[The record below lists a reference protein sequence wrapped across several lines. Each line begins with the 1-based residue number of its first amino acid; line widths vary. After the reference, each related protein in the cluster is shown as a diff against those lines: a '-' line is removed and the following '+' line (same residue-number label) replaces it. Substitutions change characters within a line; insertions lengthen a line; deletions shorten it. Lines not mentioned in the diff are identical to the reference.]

1 MEPFS
6 GDTEEGTEEITGR
19 KNSKIKSLRT
29 RLFRRSKKSGAEANP
44 KLSQSAGD
52 VAIGKEMGSD
62 EDLVNSSGMMG
73 SRALSHDSIFLDDQT
88 LTDSEPARV
97 LSQENV
103 HSKIRSLQTKL
114 QLQKMHFGPP
124 PLVLPIKSPEEP
136 TSQSEEFLFFSSN
149 DAPGERTH
157 TKTSPQPTSPLVSPV
172 PKSAPTKPSP
182 LHPSSPFPVPTSS
195 STATIEPPLDF
206 SAPAEF
212 TSSLDTSAARHRL
225 SIKPRNQRA
234 STKKKSPTVTQQESS
249 LNNLKP
255 AENLEFVEEK
265 EQQCVSQEREAEEKE
280 NVDISR
286 RLTVKSSEASAV
298 TSKEAP
304 KSSSQSS
311 SHQVDETV
319 APQVLRVKPHR
330 RVDSLTAKRPHSS
343 FIESEIREKKEN
355 LVTQVLSEGKTKVLP
370 EQLSSVF
377 TSRSSSALGE
387 EDNRRQLQRPPPGSG
402 SFHLSIRT
410 VKNQEG
416 ERPRSGSFG
425 GRLERTEAKNKTAG
439 GAEEKKETDDF
450 KSTQLK
456 GSPVALERLGQEG
469 SPSRRPAS
477 LWDRKTNLKKT
488 ETATAAPNVPAEPAA
503 VQTEEM
509 ESSQERVDDAEEAK
523 EEDGKTPFGVKLRST
538 SLSLKFRSDSSSPRH
553 SNTEVSEDQD
563 PRRKNQETSN
573 STHARMPETP
583 PTNTTSVPRA
593 KDPALSGV
601 ALSVKQSASLLEN
614 PPAGPTEAQTTSSHN
629 KEAET
634 APQTSSSEVSWMTL
648 AMEKTRSLQQ
658 LFTSRFPK
666 ESPGVQ
672 TTARPQAQA
681 QSKPQADTATQAQT
695 IKAQQSAH
703 QPSAGPVKEESE
715 SRIQEQVV
723 KPSDVAKQQKIILK
737 ESQMSKQPNEVQPAQ
752 IPQRTTQSPLRS
764 ASQTTSQLS
773 QGSASQSL
781 TQSYLSSAQQQ
792 PPSWPS
798 RGFQPALLIKST
810 TPPQTSEMGV
820 TSAPALDSASDKEG
834 TVHKES
840 PSLFSRRTIWT
851 GSVAERAVFLEK
863 RGEWTTPPSMTG
875 VETRK
880 AQIEVQT
887 SADTPTMVKHPAVS
901 KDTMAEIRQ
910 VVKTAES
917 SPIKVPEKPPE
928 DKWLRKNM
936 GSPSSPSSL
945 HTRALE
951 LQSMSD
957 SSQPSWM
964 ELAKRKS
971 MAWSDKTMD

>member
-19 KNSKIKSLRT
+19 KNSKMKSLRT

-44 KLSQSAGD
+44 KLSQSAGN

-157 TKTSPQPTSPLVSPV
+157 TKPTSPLVSPV

-182 LHPSSPFPVPTSS
+182 LNPFSPFPVPTSS
-195 STATIEPPLDF
+195 STAAIEPPLDF

-234 STKKKSPTVTQQESS
+234 STKKKSTTVTQHGSS

-265 EQQCVSQEREAEEKE
+265 EQQCVAQEREAEETE

-286 RLTVKSSEASAV
+286 RLTVKSSEVSAV

-304 KSSSQSS
+304 RSSSQSS
-311 SHQVDETV
+311 SHQVHETV

-343 FIESEIREKKEN
+343 FIESEIREKKES
-355 LVTQVLSEGKTKVLP
+355 LETQVVSEGKTKVLP

-377 TSRSSSALGE
+377 TSRSSSARGE

-410 VKNQEG
+410 VKNQDG

-425 GRLERTEAKNKTAG
+425 GRLEQTEAKNKRAG
-439 GAEEKKETDDF
+439 GAEEKKEKEDF

-488 ETATAAPNVPAEPAA
+488 ETLTAALNVPAEPAA

-573 STHARMPETP
+573 STNRMPEAL

-593 KDPALSGV
+593 KDPAPSGV

-614 PPAGPTEAQTTSSHN
+614 PPAIPTEAQTTSSHN

-666 ESPGVQ
+666 EFPGVQ

-681 QSKPQADTATQAQT
+681 QSIPQADTVTQAQT
-695 IKAQQSAH
+695 MKAQQSAH
-703 QPSAGPVKEESE
+703 QPPVGPVKEESE

-737 ESQMSKQPNEVQPAQ
+737 ESQMSKQPNEGQLQPAQ
-752 IPQRTTQSPLRS
+752 VPQRTTQSPLRS

-798 RGFQPALLIKST
+798 RGFQPALQLKSMT
-810 TPPQTSEMGV
+810 TPQTSEMGV

-887 SADTPTMVKHPAVS
+887 SADTPTMVKHPALS